1 MLELRPF
8 NTLGGALSV
17 RRRVAGFLLALGG
30 LPLLTWVLSLF
41 RSDESL
47 ASDVLAFQLFI
58 VIVALV
64 GGIWP
69 AVATAVIAGLVLDF
83 FFVAPLY
90 TVTIADPLHLLAL
103 IIFVVVAVL
112 VSTVVDQAA
121 RRSRLASR
129 AAAESETLSNIA
141 GGVLSGTDALEALVS
156 RLREAFGM
164 TSVILYSNGAPL
176 YTATDATLMGDG
188 DIETTFPI
196 GDHSQLYLRG
206 RDLPASDRRI
216 LGAFLSQIE
225 AALDRRELSRE
236 AESMRPVA
244 EADRLRTALLAAVGH
259 DLRRPLAAATAA
271 ITSLRSTELTLSA
284 ADQDELLD
292 AAEQSLDSLAGLV
305 TKLLD
310 ASRLQAGVLGVSL
323 ASVSVDDVVGGALDE
338 LGLAPGDV
346 RLELERGIR
355 PVIADAVLLQRAVV
369 NLLANA
375 LRFSPADAAPVVAT
389 SEFGDRVQLRVIDS
403 GPGIPAERRDDVFV
417 AFQRLGDTDNTTGV
431 GLGLALSKGFIEAMG
446 GTLEAEDTPGGGL
459 TMVADLP
466 AVPNLLANAGEQ

>member
-1 MLELRPF
+1 
-8 NTLGGALSV
+8 
-17 RRRVAGFLLALGG
+17 
-30 LPLLTWVLSLF
+30 
-41 RSDESL
+41 
-47 ASDVLAFQLFI
+47 
-58 VIVALV
+58 
-64 GGIWP
+64 
-69 AVATAVIAGLVLDF
+69 
-83 FFVAPLY
+83 
-90 TVTIADPLHLLAL
+90 
-103 IIFVVVAVL
+103 
-112 VSTVVDQAA
+112 
-121 RRSRLASR
+121 
-129 AAAESETLSNIA
+129 
-141 GGVLSGTDALEALVS
+141 
-156 RLREAFGM
+156 
-164 TSVILYSNGAPL
+164 
-176 YTATDATLMGDG
+176 
-188 DIETTFPI
+188 
-196 GDHSQLYLRG
+196 
-206 RDLPASDRRI
+206 
-216 LGAFLSQIE
+216 
-225 AALDRRELSRE
+225 
-236 AESMRPVA
+236 MRPVA

-446 GTLEAEDTPGGGL
+446 GTLEVEDTPGGGL

-466 AVPNLLANAGEQ
+466 AVRNLLANAGEQ